1 MPLRRTDRIDTP
13 RLALVPVAEEHLAD
27 LLAMNGDDQ
36 VTAFVPYPTWTS
48 LEDGVAWL
56 ARVSAHVESGTAE
69 QLVLRRKPD
78 GQVVGTLLLFKHD
91 EGSRRIELG
100 YALARPC
107 WGQGYMREAVL
118 AACGHA
124 FSALGIRRI
133 EAEVNPANTAS
144 CKLLAHAGFQL
155 EGRLRQR
162 WTSKG
167 VTYDTNLY
175 GLLRDDRERDA

>member
-1 MPLRRTDRIDTP
+1 MPLRRTFRIDTP
-13 RLALVPVAEEHLAD
+13 RLALVPVTGEHLPD
-27 LLAMNGDDQ
+27 LFEMNRDDQ

-48 LEDGVAWL
+48 LDDGVAWL

-69 QLVLRRKPD
+69 QLVLQRKPD
-78 GQVVGTLLLFKHD
+78 GKVIGTLLLFKHD

-100 YALARPC
+100 YALARAC
-107 WGQGYMREAVL
+107 WGQGFMREAVQ
-118 AACGHA
+118 AACEHA
-124 FSALGIRRI
+124 FSVLDIRRI

-144 CKLLAHAGFQL
+144 CRVLANAGFHL

-175 GLLRDDRERDA
+175 GLLLGDWKRGA

>member
-1 MPLRRTDRIDTP
+1 VTG
-13 RLALVPVAEEHLAD
+13 EHLAD
-27 LLAMNGDDQ
+27 LLAMNSDDQ
-36 VTAFVPYPTWTS
+36 VTAFVPYTTWTS
-48 LEDGVAWL
+48 LDDGVAWL
-56 ARVSAHVESGTAE
+56 ARVSAHVDSGTAE
-69 QLVLRRKPD
+69 QLVLQRKAD
-78 GQVVGTLLLFKHD
+78 GKVIGTLLLFKHD

-100 YALARPC
+100 YALARAC

-118 AACGHA
+118 AACEHA

-144 CKLLAHAGFQL
+144 CRLLANAGFQL

-162 WTSKG
+162 WTGKG

-175 GLLRDDRERDA
+175 GLLAGDWTGDA

>member
-13 RLALVPVAEEHLAD
+13 RLALVPVTGEHLAD
-27 LLAMNGDDQ
+27 LLAMNSDDQ
-36 VTAFVPYPTWTS
+36 VTAFVPYTTWTS
-48 LEDGVAWL
+48 LDDGVAWL

-69 QLVLRRKPD
+69 QLVLQRKAD
-78 GQVVGTLLLFKHD
+78 GKVVGTLLLFKHD

-107 WGQGYMREAVL
+107 WGQGYMREAVQ
-118 AACGHA
+118 AACDHA
-124 FSALGIRRI
+124 FSALDLRRI

-144 CKLLAHAGFQL
+144 CKLLANAGFQL

-162 WTSKG
+162 WTAKG